1 MKSTAHTITT
11 LPPSPDDERR
21 KRMIEYGIM
30 MGIRVLC
37 VVACIWVRGW
47 WLLIPAMGAV
57 FLPYFAVVVANATSS
72 AGGGQVERPGAL
84 VRQAPEQNRDEQNR
98 NEQNR
103 NEQSPR
109 TGGEDEP

>member
-11 LPPSPDDERR
+11 LPPSPDEERR

-37 VVACIWVRGW
+37 VIACIWVRGW

-57 FLPYFAVVVANATSS
+57 FLPYFAVVVANAASS
-72 AGGGQVERPGAL
+72 ARGGEVERPGAL
-84 VRQAPEQNRDEQNR
+84 VRQPAPPAGPQPGPQPQSR
-98 NEQNR
+98 NEPGDASDAGDAR
-103 NEQSPR
+103 
-109 TGGEDEP
+109 